1 MRLLLAPIFL
11 LPICAEAADWQ
22 PLGASELGKHF
33 VDRASL
39 QWSADESSFTVDT
52 RIEEKAD
59 QEWLLMLQVRCT
71 ENTFSYLKGRQSS
84 NGKVLA
90 QFDKPRAP
98 EQISKGS
105 MPDQLKTGF
114 CGKPGEIQWQP
125 VGKSNISTVY
135 YDPSS
140 IRQSGDGRR
149 FQANT
154 RVVPFKGDE
163 VTFSS
168 LDFNCAE
175 QTFVITKMSK
185 LKEGKLQQ
193 VFDKPQPATP
203 TSRTAT
209 LDKLVKKFCSQPAK
223 ASGQKASQPECEK
236 VVGQIKA
243 IEASVQKDYDNG
255 SLKCAQGEAY
265 IAELQKQ
272 GKLAEQYQCPVNSLE
287 SYIQTVKDAACGQ

>member
-1 MRLLLAPIFL
+1 MGVQ
-11 LPICAEAADWQ
+11 AADWQ
-22 PLGASELGKHF
+22 PLGTSELGKHF
-33 VDRASL
+33 VDRTSL
-39 QWSADESSFTVDT
+39 QWSADKTSFAVDT

-59 QEWLLMLQVRCT
+59 QEWLLTLQVDCT
-71 ENTFSYLKGRQSS
+71 ENTFSYLKGKQSS

-90 QFDKPRAP
+90 LFDQPRAR
-98 EQISKGS
+98 EQISRGS

-125 VGKSNISTVY
+125 VGKSHISTIY

-154 RVVPFKGDE
+154 RVVPFKGEE

-168 LDFNCAE
+168 LDFNCAD
-175 QTFVITKMSK
+175 QTFVATKMSK
-185 LKEGKLQQ
+185 LKDGKLQQ

-203 TSRTAT
+203 TSKTAT
-209 LDKLVKKFCSQPAK
+209 LDKLAKKFCGQPAK
-223 ASGQKASQPECEK
+223 VSGQKASQAECDK
-236 VVGQIKA
+236 VVSKIKA

-265 IAELQKQ
+265 MAELQKQ
-272 GKLAEQYQCPVNSLE
+272 GKLVEQYQCPVSLLE
-287 SYIQTVKDAACGQ
+287 SYVQTVKEAACGQ